1 MSEANE
7 IHRFYEAGL
16 EGGRLLEGPGRIELE
31 RTQDVLLRH
40 LPPPPARVLDVGGGT
55 GVYARWLTSLG
66 YEVHLL
72 DPVARHVEE
81 ARAHAGPPLASV
93 AIGDARKLEDA
104 DASADAVLLLGPLYH
119 LVDREDRVRAL
130 VEAGRVVRPGG
141 VIVAA
146 AISRYASLLD
156 GLFRGLVDDPA
167 FVAIL
172 DRDLREGQH
181 RNPTGRLDYFTTAYF
196 HLPAALG
203 DEARA
208 AGLLVDGVVAV
219 EGPAWL
225 IPDLD
230 ERWRDA
236 HRRGALM
243 DMLRRLEGDPVA
255 LSMSAHLLLVAHRR

>member
-1 MSEANE
+1 
-7 IHRFYEAGL
+7 
-16 EGGRLLEGPGRIELE
+16 
-31 RTQDVLLRH
+31 
-40 LPPPPARVLDVGGGT
+40 
-55 GVYARWLTSLG
+55 
-66 YEVHLL
+66 
-72 DPVARHVEE
+72 
-81 ARAHAGPPLASV
+81 
-93 AIGDARKLEDA
+93 
-104 DASADAVLLLGPLYH
+104 
-119 LVDREDRVRAL
+119 VRAL